1 MGQTCTDVYRGEK
14 IMAIKFD
21 YESTIRQAEKLE
33 ELAARLKSIAQND
46 LEDILSEVNQGWQGE
61 NAAKFLD
68 KGDRMKGKV
77 LLSSDNLR
85 RIAVTLRQMA
95 GNLQRSEQEAAR
107 IAARQTGGAVQ
118 GPNGN

>member
-1 MGQTCTDVYRGEK
+1 
-14 IMAIKFD
+14 MAIKFD

-33 ELAARLKSIAQND
+33 ELAERLKAIAQND

-61 NAAKFLD
+61 NAAKFLV

-77 LLSSDNLR
+77 ILSSDNLR

>member
-1 MGQTCTDVYRGEK
+1 
-14 IMAIKFD
+14 MAIKFD

-85 RIAVTLRQMA
+85 RIAFTLRQMA

-107 IAARQTGGAVQ
+107 IAARQAGGAVQ